1 MMKVFSDEEL
11 RKIISDNDAA
21 DIPDVWEFV
30 NLTQDLFIRAYNKGL
45 EAGLKGKGE

>member
-1 MMKVFSDEEL
+1 MIKVFSDEEL
-11 RKIISDNDAA
+11 RKIISDNDAE

-45 EAGLKGKGE
+45 ETGLKAKGE